1 MMNKEMKKKQ
11 VSSLSENFSKSRGT
25 FLVSCMG
32 LNVEKMTELRKELK
46 GNKSEIKVVRN
57 TLARLSLEDHSNLK
71 PLFCDHLK
79 GTNAFVMVFD
89 GEVSGVAKIIDRLS
103 EEEEVFQI
111 KCGVLDG
118 LALTPGEI
126 KALADLPSKEILQS
140 QFLGVL
146 NALPGKFLRTLQA
159 VPEGMVRVLD
169 SYKETKK

>member
-11 VSSLSENFSKSRGT
+11 VSSLSENFSKSKGT

-32 LNVEKMTELRKELK
+32 LNVERMTELRKELK

-57 TLARLSLEDHSNLK
+57 TLARLSLEDHSGLK
-71 PLFCDHLK
+71 PLLYDHLK
-79 GTNAFVMVFD
+79 GTNAFVLVF
-89 GEVSGVAKIIDRLS
+89 GEDVSGVAKIIDRLS

-111 KCGVLDG
+111 KCGILDG